1 MPYRRL
7 PKTDAARLKALKT
20 LLESDVLYSIRNRFL
35 DYQLVNRAQPAYER
49 LLTANDQYKLS
60 FQAQTRVTPKIEK
73 AQRTALLFL
82 NHFIQ
87 VLLMAV
93 ERGEVKRE
101 LLALYQLPED
111 TTAVPN
117 LKSIDRLIEWGDKIV
132 NGEKQRIKQ
141 GGRPIYNPAIGTV
154 IAHMDVF
161 KDTLE
166 QQKKL
171 QARTQRVQDELNNI
185 RPEVDEIILEVWNQ
199 VEKHYEN
206 EPPEIRYPECR
217 KLGIVYYYRRH
228 EPHDY

>member
-101 LLALYQLPED
+101 KLALYQLPED

-206 EPPEIRYPECR
+206 EPPEIRYHECR

>member
-101 LLALYQLPED
+101 KLALYQLSED